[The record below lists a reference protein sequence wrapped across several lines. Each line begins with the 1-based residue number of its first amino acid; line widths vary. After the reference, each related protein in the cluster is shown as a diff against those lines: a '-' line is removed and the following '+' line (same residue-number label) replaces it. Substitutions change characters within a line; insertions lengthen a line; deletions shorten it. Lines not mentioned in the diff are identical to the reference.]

1 MGKIYINQPF
11 KIKTTIIE
19 DIDGTETVV
28 DISGLPIV
36 FDYIQPDGSAAQ
48 FTPAV
53 ITDGP
58 AGECEY
64 DVPKDTL
71 TQVGRYTFWAV
82 VTFGNGDVP
91 AEPQELILLDVGK

>member
-11 KIKTTIIE
+11 KIKSTIVE

-28 DISGLPIV
+28 DVSGLPV
-36 FDYIQPDGSAAQ
+36 KFYYLDPDAIEAN
-48 FTPAV
+48 FIAV

-58 AGECEY
+58 NGLVEY
-64 DVPKDTL
+64 DVPKDVL
-71 TQVGRYTFWAV
+71 TKDGRYTFWTV

-91 AEPQELILLDVGK
+91 AEPIELTLFVRGK